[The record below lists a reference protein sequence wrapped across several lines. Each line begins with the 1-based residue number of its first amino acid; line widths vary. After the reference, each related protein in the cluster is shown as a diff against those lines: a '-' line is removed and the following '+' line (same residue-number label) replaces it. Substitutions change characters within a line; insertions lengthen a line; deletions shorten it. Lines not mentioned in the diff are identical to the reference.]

1 MNIEQLKQYEP
12 LFGSWVV
19 DSKVAAGK
27 NSVVYK
33 VVRNQNGYETAA
45 VKVVSFPLES
55 MPIEPKRGRGRGKD
69 RESMFEEL
77 VKSNM
82 NKMLTLRVNK
92 NVVRFDNYMTI
103 KDNGTLHIIILTEL
117 LTPLNNFLTQ
127 EKFNCRQIAKIGSD
141 ICCAIDGFRKI
152 GVVHKEIKPEN
163 IFVDDEG
170 NFKLGDFGIV
180 DCEIPNGGNETS
192 SAYLAPEVLNSSG
205 ADYCSDVY
213 SLGLLMYKFLN
224 NNRMPFMPEFPEA
237 INDMDK
243 KTAFERRMAGEQ
255 LVKPANADIPMTRII
270 LRACAFKAEERYASA
285 SQMRNDLVKYI
296 ECAPVSDDPEAT
308 RVLGNAYLNYKPV
321 SAPSTSEAQKPKT
334 SYVDDSVRAAREY
347 SEAFSDRIEPTQD
360 DKLKKKKTTL
370 AAVCVILAAVVI
382 GGVCIILFGGD
393 DVKNTTAHTTL
404 PAAPTKVYQASDY
417 YYTTQPT
424 LPTTQATTEST
435 TERTTEST
443 TERTTKHTTQSTTER
458 STTSVPTTRREHT
471 TRTTTTEPTTQPT
484 TQERTTRRSL
494 FGGNNNYSIT
504 LYKRSSH
511 SDGDKAD
518 SRRVYRDIYAD
529 GEKTVTNGE
538 IRSVVVNMD
547 DIGENPRKAGNAYI
561 CQVNNGTVTLKQP
574 INFSCVRTEDPY
586 NSVISITADINAEI
600 YEEDGSA
607 VYVVFEEGAI
617 KTDTSVN
624 LPFQIKL

>member
-55 MPIEPKRGRGRGKD
+55 MPVEPKRGRGRGKD
-69 RESMFEEL
+69 RESVFEEL

-103 KDNGTLHIIILTEL
+103 KDNGALHIIILTEL

-163 IFVDDEG
+163 IFVDNEG

-180 DCEIPNGGNETS
+180 DCESPNGGNETS
-192 SAYLAPEVLNSSG
+192 SAYLAPEVLNSNG

-321 SAPSTSEAQKPKT
+321 SAPSAPEAQKPKT
-334 SYVDDSVRAAREY
+334 SYVDDSVRASREY
-347 SEAFSDRIEPTQD
+347 SEAFSDRTEPTQD

-370 AAVCVILAAVVI
+370 AAVCVILAAVVV
-382 GGVCIILFGGD
+382 GGLCIILFGGD

-417 YYTTQPT
+417 YYTTRPT

-443 TERTTKHTTQSTTER
+443 TERTTEHTTQSTTER
-458 STTSVPTTRREHT
+458 STTSVPATRREHT

-494 FGGNNNYSIT
+494 FGGNNNYSVT

-586 NSVISITADINAEI
+586 NSIISITADINAEI